1 MSKTARDLVK
11 NVIEENALDFK
22 KNVGSVLYNK
32 VGNAL
37 SNKYVEMSKSLFSTN
52 ANQAE
57 TKKAE

>member
-37 SNKYVEMSKSLFSTN
+37 SNKYVEMSKSLFATN